1 MEMADLWGQRL
12 KKVKDDEEQ
21 NPKIGSNNEKRVVR
35 KLRKQAQTNIS
46 RQLAEK
52 GREHYKNDI

>member
-46 RQLAEK
+46 R
-52 GREHYKNDI
+52 